1 MGHVTPSTALQGLQI
16 GNKLVVIIEALIRG
30 GDIDFKGD
38 EISAMKSNH
47 KLFCLWK
54 RPPKHTDLV
63 ETEVAG
69 QQPATKTNAQAL
81 RGTITRGQGEHRRA
95 QSCPLHRVLGS

>member
-1 MGHVTPSTALQGLQI
+1 MGHVTPSIALQGLQI
-16 GNKLVVIIEALIRG
+16 SNKLFVIIEALIRW
-30 GDIDFKGD
+30 GDINFKGE

-54 RPPKHTDLV
+54 RPPKHTDLT

-69 QQPATKTNAQAL
+69 QEPATKINAQAL
-81 RGTITRGQGEHRRA
+81 RETIT
-95 QSCPLHRVLGS
+95 